1 MLPVKISVII
11 STCNRANYLKDCLDS
26 LEKQSMNN
34 DLFEVIVV
42 NDGSTDS
49 TGQFLQ
55 EFQNNTRI
63 NFSFITHENH
73 GVSYSRNVGFESA
86 KGEFIAFTDDDCIV
100 PENWLMQMYNGLIS
114 APGHVVGV
122 GGPLECF
129 TSHPDTF
136 ISRFISY
143 VDDFNFI
150 PVLGK
155 ILIRHVH
162 VSKLMG
168 NEAIPYL
175 RTSNAMFR
183 KRCLQEVGGFDPNF
197 RRPGGEDPD
206 LCYRLLN
213 MHYGFIFDRDIVV
226 LHHSRDSMRSYF
238 KTLKNYLA
246 GEVRKSRKKS
256 IYTNKVVRR
265 SYEYLLLRKAAVA
278 AFFFLILPFAILK
291 GLVEKKRPFR
301 DAVLFPIIIAASK
314 IFAFAVTLS
323 LFIGNSE
330 ELPTANSNPNHC
342 RFWTG

>member
-1 MLPVKISVII
+1 MSAIVISVII
-11 STCNRANYLKDCLDS
+11 STRNREQFIGNTLHS
-26 LEKQSMNN
+26 LERQTFDKSK
-34 DLFEVIVV
+34 FEVIVI
-42 NDGSTDS
+42 NDGSIDS
-49 TGQFLQ
+49 TEHILIEFKKTTSINLFFL
-55 EFQNNTRI
+55 
-63 NFSFITHENH
+63 THENR
-73 GVSYSRNVGFESA
+73 GVSYSRNIGLEHA

-100 PENWLMQMYNGLIS
+100 PEDWLQRMYERLALS
-114 APGHVVGV
+114 PEQVAGV

-155 ILIRHVH
+155 ILIGHVH
-162 VSKLMG
+162 VSKLVG

-197 RRPGGEDPD
+197 RCPGGEDPD

-265 SYEYLLLRKAAVA
+265 SYEYLLMRKAAVA
-278 AFFFLILPFAILK
+278 AFFFLTLPFAILK
-291 GLVEKKRPFR
+291 GLFEKKRSFR

-330 ELPTANSNPNHC
+330 GGESTSNREL
-342 RFWTG
+342 

>member
-1 MLPVKISVII
+1 MTSIKLSVII
-11 STCNRANYLKDCLDS
+11 ATCNRLPYLVNCLVS
-26 LEKQSMNN
+26 LGKQAM
-34 DLFEVIVV
+34 DKAMFEVIVI
-42 NDGSTDS
+42 NDGSSDL
-49 TGQFLQ
+49 TGQHLLDFKA
-55 EFQNNTRI
+55 NTQI
-63 NFSFITHENH
+63 NFRFISHANS
-73 GVSYSRNVGFESA
+73 GVSYSRNVGIENA

-100 PENWLMQMYNGLIS
+100 PENWLMQMYNDIAS
-114 APGHVVGV
+114 APDDVVGV
-122 GGPLECF
+122 GGQLECF

-150 PVLGK
+150 PVLGMV
-155 ILIRHVH
+155 LIRHVH
-162 VSKLMG
+162 VSKLTG
-168 NEAIPYL
+168 NEVIPYL

-226 LHHSRDSMRSYF
+226 LHHSRESMRSYF

-256 IYTNKVVRR
+256 IYANKVVRR
-265 SYEYLLLRKAAVA
+265 SYEYLILRKAAVA
-278 AFFFLILPFAILK
+278 AFFFLTLPFAILK
-291 GLVEKKRPFR
+291 GLFEKKRLFC

-314 IFAFAVTLS
+314 IFAFAVTLL

-330 ELPTANSNPNHC
+330 GGESTSNPKL
-342 RFWTG
+342 